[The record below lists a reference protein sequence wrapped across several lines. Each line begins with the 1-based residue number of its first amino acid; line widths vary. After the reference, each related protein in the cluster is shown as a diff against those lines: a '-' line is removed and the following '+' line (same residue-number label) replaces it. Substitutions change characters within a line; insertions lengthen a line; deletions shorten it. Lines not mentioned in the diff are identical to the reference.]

1 MKANKLGTYK
11 GEAVYLT
18 GDGLAIEKD
27 YQYLFKVEDNWQI
40 GQIVHSILGE
50 KELKE
55 VSQ

>member
-11 GEAVYLT
+11 GDAVYLA

-27 YQYLFKVEDNWQI
+27 CQYLVEVENNWKI

-55 VSQ
+55 VSK

>member
-18 GDGLAIEKD
+18 DDGLAIEKD
-27 YQYLFKVEDNWQI
+27 YQYLVEVEDNWKI

-55 VSQ
+55 VSK